1 MGKFVDGRLPLIFS
15 RVFTH
20 THSTSQFIPWFSFSV
35 HCVALF
41 PGQNCEKMQIEH
53 VIDGR
58 MDEQLW
64 SGRVGQRPLALAPF
78 NFIARAAEGGYMTG

>member
-1 MGKFVDGRLPLIFS
+1 
-15 RVFTH
+15 
-20 THSTSQFIPWFSFSV
+20 
-35 HCVALF
+35 
-41 PGQNCEKMQIEH
+41 MQIEH